1 LLNLNTIF
9 GLYMLPIL
17 PVNKQNEIQN
27 TDVFSYLITY
37 ISDNLVHNTNNMNQM
52 SFLFSAVLVHE

>member
-1 LLNLNTIF
+1 
-9 GLYMLPIL
+9 MLPIL